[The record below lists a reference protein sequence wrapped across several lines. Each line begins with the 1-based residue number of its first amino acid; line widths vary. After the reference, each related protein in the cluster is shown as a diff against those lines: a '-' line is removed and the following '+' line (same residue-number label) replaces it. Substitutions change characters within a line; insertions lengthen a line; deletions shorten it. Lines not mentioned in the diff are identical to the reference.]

1 MLHEIIDFIVQTV
14 GKLGYIGI
22 FIMMFLES
30 SFFPFPSEIVMIPA
44 GYLAFKGEMNMTVA
58 IISGV
63 LGSLAGALFNYYLAI
78 KFGRKFLIKY
88 GKYFFINEETIKKME
103 NFFKEHG
110 HISTF
115 SGRLIPA
122 VRQYI
127 SFPAGLAKMNIFLF
141 SLYTSLGAAIWVIIL
156 ALVGYFIGD
165 NELLIKEYLRYI
177 VIVILITLSLV
188 AYLYYKNYKRK
199 SLKV

>member
-1 MLHEIIDFIVQTV
+1 MLHDIVDFIVQTV
-14 GKLGYIGI
+14 GSLGYIGI

-30 SFFPFPSEIVMIPA
+30 SFFPFPSEIVMVPA
-44 GYLAFKGEMNMTVA
+44 GYLAFKGEMSMSIA
-58 IISGV
+58 IICGI
-63 LGSLAGALFNYYLAI
+63 LGSLSGALFNYYLAV

-88 GKYFFINEETIKKME
+88 GKYFFVNEETINKME
-103 NFFKEHG
+103 KFFKDHG

-156 ALVGYFIGD
+156 VLVGYFIGD
-165 NELLIKEYLRYI
+165 NQLLIKEYLRYI
-177 VIVILITLSLV
+177 VIALLIILSIV

-199 SLKV
+199 NVSL